1 MGENWT
7 HFIPILPG
15 SFPAGLNE
23 DNDDNYG
30 EDEIDR
36 SKLMPGAFT
45 LDDAEEVLANSIIIA
60 VMGVTGAGK
69 DRKSTR
75 LNSSHW
81 E

>member
-1 MGENWT
+1 ML
-7 HFIPILPG
+7 FR
-15 SFPAGLNE
+15 S
-23 DNDDNYG
+23 NDDNYG

-69 DRKSTR
+69 STLISQITGR
-75 LNSSHW
+75 QDITIGHGLRTGMLF
-81 E
+81 